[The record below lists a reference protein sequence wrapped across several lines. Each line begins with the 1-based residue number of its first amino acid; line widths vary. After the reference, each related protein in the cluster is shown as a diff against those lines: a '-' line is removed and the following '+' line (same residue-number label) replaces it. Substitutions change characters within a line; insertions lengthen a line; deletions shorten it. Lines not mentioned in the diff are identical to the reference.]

1 MDIKSKIENLIKE
14 TLKNLDIEIEE
25 ISLEHP
31 ADLNMGDFS
40 TNIAMTVAKKNK
52 TNSKE
57 LAEKIVEEIN
67 KRAALF
73 GDLRAA
79 LNKIETKNGFIN

>member
-1 MDIKSKIENLIKE
+1 MNSLKLFVEGDAKEVRDINKMDIKSKIENLIKE

-40 TNIAMTVAKKNK
+40 TNIAMTVAKKIK
-52 TNSKE
+52 
-57 LAEKIVEEIN
+57 LIQ
-67 KRAALF
+67 
-73 GDLRAA
+73 
-79 LNKIETKNGFIN
+79 KNLQKNC